1 MNLGWIEYYFNSI
14 PIQVIVFTDLRH
26 DLRTFIFFVICCAKY
41 MWLHVPSC
49 ECVVNIWIFIT
60 IDLKIQI
67 SRNKSVYCSTAYLS
81 QAVCLSTILDFKATS
96 RHDSLLSVYDNVY
109 DHRKEQRHWKPNNRT
124 CTIPSNSL
132 DRTTKTPST
141 NYYYSLAFSFYLL
154 PHYSSFSLISLI
166 PS

>member
-1 MNLGWIEYYFNSI
+1 MIYEHLLFLWFAAPNTCDY
-14 PIQVIVFTDLRH
+14 
-26 DLRTFIFFVICCAKY
+26 TFRRV
-41 MWLHVPSC
+41 S
-49 ECVVNIWIFIT
+49 VVNIWILIT

-67 SRNKSVYCSTAYLS
+67 SRNKSVYCSTTYLS

-141 NYYYSLAFSFYLL
+141 NYYSLAFSFYLL
-154 PHYSSFSLISLI
+154 PNYSSPFLYFFNSFLKSSLNCSNCYV
-166 PS
+166 S